1 MTWIETTSLTFTAR
15 HEDADRT
22 YAEELLDRL
31 EDLSLK
37 LEDRFEV
44 VPGDVSIVIHPSPV
58 WLTAAHPFLP
68 FVRYAAAPAGR
79 RYLAGWPMATEVH
92 VLGEKAMEKRA
103 AGEAS
108 AEALRGTAER
118 LYTQIVLAEESGTT
132 VIYVWDVLDASGNR
146 LHRIQGRQTNPGF
159 DEGDAWRAVTPGTMQ
174 AVGVSS
180 IDQLRAWLAT

>member
-15 HEDADRT
+15 HEEGDRS

-44 VPGDVSIVIHPSPV
+44 VPGDISIVIHPSPV

-79 RYLAGWPMATEVH
+79 VNPCRMQPLRNRCGGTTT
-92 VLGEKAMEKRA
+92 R
-103 AGEAS
+103 EA
-108 AEALRGTAER
+108 ELLRGP
-118 LYTQIVLAEESGTT
+118 
-132 VIYVWDVLDASGNR
+132 W
-146 LHRIQGRQTNPGF
+146 P
-159 DEGDAWRAVTPGTMQ
+159 
-174 AVGVSS
+174 
-180 IDQLRAWLAT
+180 